1 MDGWMDGWIH
11 KWMRCQ
17 SRVHKHIF
25 TDKVLFVLRPV
36 HKEYTFR
43 DYYYT
48 SLLNSMHIVLSSTVF
63 LFSFTSGS
71 VFLDLKVEVYVN
83 GIPAK
88 CSGDCGF
95 TWDPMTTPIV
105 LTVTPSEGNILLLN
119 LEYGWRVARKMS
131 SLTMIFKYM
140 SLSRRQENSS
150 S

>member
-1 MDGWMDGWIH
+1 
-11 KWMRCQ
+11 MRCQ
-17 SRVHKHIF
+17 NRVHKHIF
-25 TDKVLFVLRPV
+25 ADNVLFVLCINPV
-36 HKEYTFR
+36 HKDCTFR

-48 SLLNSMHIVLSSTVF
+48 LLLNSIHIVLSSTVF
-63 LFSFTSGS
+63 LFLFTSGS

-119 LEYGWRVARKMS
+119 LEYRCRVTRKMS

-140 SLSRRQENSS
+140 SLSLRQAKSS

>member
-1 MDGWMDGWIH
+1 MNNGWIH
-11 KWMRCQ
+11 KWMKCQ
-17 SRVHKHIF
+17 SRVHEHIF
-25 TDKVLFVLRPV
+25 SDNVLFVLCISPV
-36 HKEYTFR
+36 HKDYTFK

-48 SLLNSMHIVLSSTVF
+48 LLLNSMCVVLSSTIF
-63 LFSFTSGS
+63 LFLFTSGS

-119 LEYGWRVARKMS
+119 LEYRFRVTRKMS

-140 SLSRRQENSS
+140 SLSLRQANSS

>member
-1 MDGWMDGWIH
+1 
-11 KWMRCQ
+11 MRCQ

-25 TDKVLFVLRPV
+25 YRQSLFVLSPV

-43 DYYYT
+43 DYNYT

-83 GIPAK
+83 GIPTK

-119 LEYGWRVARKMS
+119 LEYG
-131 SLTMIFKYM
+131 
-140 SLSRRQENSS
+140 
-150 S
+150 

>member
-1 MDGWMDGWIH
+1 M
-11 KWMRCQ
+11 KCQ
-17 SRVHKHIF
+17 SRVHEHIF
-25 TDKVLFVLRPV
+25 SDNVLFVLCISPV
-36 HKEYTFR
+36 HKDYTFK

-48 SLLNSMHIVLSSTVF
+48 LLLNSMCVVLSSTIF
-63 LFSFTSGS
+63 LFLFTSGS

-119 LEYGWRVARKMS
+119 LEYRFRVTRKMS

-140 SLSRRQENSS
+140 SLSLRQANSS